1 MKKDLKEFF
10 IKKSTKQGDNMSKFK
25 LTIFDMD
32 GTLLKEKGI
41 FVIAEKKGFKD
52 KLINIL
58 RNDSM
63 EFYKRSIEVAKLLK
77 GQNKKEFLDIF
88 RTVPFQD
95 NIKDIVNELRK
106 KHIKTAIATDSYQ
119 FLADDLKQRLGI
131 DYAFANNLIT
141 NDGII
146 TGELVIHNKNLL
158 KDFNGRIY
166 SICKSHV
173 LEQLCNNLGITVNEA
188 IAVGDGRVDIGMIK
202 KAGLGIAFN
211 ALDEVK
217 SHADIVT
224 NNLDIILKY
233 I

>member
-1 MKKDLKEFF
+1 
-10 IKKSTKQGDNMSKFK
+10 MSKFK
-25 LTIFDMD
+25 LAIFDMD
-32 GTLLKEKGI
+32 GTLLRDKGI

-58 RNDSM
+58 RNDSI

-77 GQNKKEFLDIF
+77 GQNKKEFLEIF
-88 RTVPFQD
+88 RTVPFQHNTRD
-95 NIKDIVNELRK
+95 VINELRK
-106 KHIKTAIATDSYQ
+106 RHIKTAIATDSYQ
-119 FLADDLKQRLGI
+119 FLADDLKLRLNI

-146 TGELVIHNKNLL
+146 TGELEIHNKDLFE
-158 KDFNGRIY
+158 DFNGRIY
-166 SICKSHV
+166 SICKSNV
-173 LEQLCNNLGITVNEA
+173 LEQLCADLGITVDES

-224 NNLDIILKY
+224 NDLEIILRY